1 MSQVSVTYFAH
12 WHMLNLKTE
21 RTPTLQRQLRMSTI
35 TNQGRPLWSQ
45 GTGLMT

>member
-1 MSQVSVTYFAH
+1 MSQVTMFLALMSHVTKPYA
-12 WHMLNLKTE
+12 E
-21 RTPTLQRQLRMSTI
+21 RPQTLQGLLRMSKI